1 MPPSPTASEARRMAA
16 AAAGFFVNTVVFA
29 ASVYAGSFYDKT
41 PYHTSSLTGEMWV
54 AELMSG
60 HPERI
65 KAELGMRLHVFLA
78 LVEALSAVGL
88 RASRH
93 ISLEQHVAIFLYVC
107 VTGLSIRH
115 VGERFQHANATISQY
130 VFEALLMVNILIH
143 PLPLDLFVQS
153 YMQYLHLHSTPHT
166 FDFQPFMTLSH
177 PKLRTTPSF
186 SHSSRMP

>member
-1 MPPSPTASEARRMAA
+1 MPPSPTEARRMAA

-29 ASVYAGSFYDKT
+29 ASAYAGSFYDKI

-65 KAELGMRLHVFLA
+65 KSELGMRLHVFLA

-88 RASRH
+88 RASWH
-93 ISLEQHVAIFLYVC
+93 ISLEQHIAIFLYVC

-115 VGERFQHANATISQY
+115 VGERFQH
-130 VFEALLMVNILIH
+130 
-143 PLPLDLFVQS
+143 
-153 YMQYLHLHSTPHT
+153 
-166 FDFQPFMTLSH
+166 
-177 PKLRTTPSF
+177 
-186 SHSSRMP
+186 